1 MKPNQEDFDKL
12 KELEESL
19 WRSET
24 RFDRDYMDQ
33 ILAPKF
39 YEFGRSGKRYTREQI
54 LETER
59 GEINI
64 ELPLIDFQVN
74 VIEENVYLVTYISKV
89 MYEELE
95 VGNRSSIWS
104 KTATGWKLWF
114 HQGTP
119 AQLNN

>member
-1 MKPNQEDFDKL
+1 MKPNQENFDKL

-24 RFDRDYMDQ
+24 RFNREYMDQ
-33 ILAPKF
+33 ILAPEF

-54 LETER
+54 LNTPP
-59 GEINI
+59 GEIQI

-74 VIEENVYLVTYISKV
+74 MIDENVYLVTYISKV

-119 AQLNN
+119 TQLEY